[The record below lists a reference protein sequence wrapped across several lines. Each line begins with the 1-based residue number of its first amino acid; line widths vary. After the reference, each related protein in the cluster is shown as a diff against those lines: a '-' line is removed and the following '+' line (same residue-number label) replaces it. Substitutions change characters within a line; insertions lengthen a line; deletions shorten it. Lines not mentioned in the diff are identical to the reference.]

1 MARWSARADWRLW
14 LALLA
19 SLLTHLLWLTP
30 GWSWLPAPAHDDA
43 PAAPLTARLQVLAAP
58 TAVNPASAP
67 AASPAQPLAQLADGQ
82 PPVAR
87 SKAKPAQAPPPS
99 AEPGVPDDVASD
111 TMPPAPAVPE
121 PAEPAPARP
130 ASAAAQ
136 FPARIS
142 LRYEVFYGSLMAGI
156 GELEWQGGDGRYRLE
171 MTLRSLF
178 APRLRYVSEGELNGT
193 GLKPLRFDAYRGD
206 TRREHAEFDWAAG
219 ELRYGD
225 RDAQRAELQPG
236 AQDILSLVFQL
247 ALRAGALEGQTVQIT
262 SGKKVYS
269 QPVRID
275 GESEQNLAGQTLA
288 VVQVSSE
295 ARGQRTDVWLAREQ
309 HNLPLR
315 IRNSGGDKLIDQRV
329 IRVQVDGETIL
340 ERPEPERIHH
350 GH

>member
-1 MARWSARADWRLW
+1 M
-14 LALLA
+14 LA
-19 SLLTHLLWLTP
+19 T
-30 GWSWLPAPAHDDA
+30 
-43 PAAPLTARLQVLAAP
+43 P
-58 TAVNPASAP
+58 TAAAKLAQAP
-67 AASPAQPLAQLADGQ
+67 AASPAAPLAKLATAPAPTRTKAQPTPSPAGVVDADAVDAAGQ
-82 PPVAR
+82 TAPESAPVAPAP
-87 SKAKPAQAPPPS
+87 SAQAD
-99 AEPGVPDDVASD
+99 AH
-111 TMPPAPAVPE
+111 
-121 PAEPAPARP
+121 
-130 ASAAAQ
+130 
-136 FPARIS
+136 FPARVS

-156 GELEWQGGDGRYRLE
+156 GELDWQGGEGQYRLE
-171 MTLRSLF
+171 LTLRSLF
-178 APRLRYVSEGELNGT
+178 APRLRYVSEGELNAN

-225 RDAQRAELQPG
+225 RDEQRTELQAG

-247 ALRAGALEGQTVQIT
+247 ALRAGALEGQTVQMT

-295 ARGQRTDVWLAREQ
+295 ARGQRTEVWLAREQ

-315 IRNSGGDKLIDQRV
+315 IRNSGENKLIDQRV

>member
-1 MARWSARADWRLW
+1 
-14 LALLA
+14 
-19 SLLTHLLWLTP
+19 
-30 GWSWLPAPAHDDA
+30 
-43 PAAPLTARLQVLAAP
+43 
-58 TAVNPASAP
+58 
-67 AASPAQPLAQLADGQ
+67 
-82 PPVAR
+82 
-87 SKAKPAQAPPPS
+87 
-99 AEPGVPDDVASD
+99 
-111 TMPPAPAVPE
+111 
-121 PAEPAPARP
+121 
-130 ASAAAQ
+130 
-136 FPARIS
+136 
-142 LRYEVFYGSLMAGI
+142 MAGI
-156 GELEWQGGDGRYRLE
+156 GELDWQGGEGQYRLE
-171 MTLRSLF
+171 LTLRSLF
-178 APRLRYVSEGELNGT
+178 APRLRYVSEGELNAN

-225 RDAQRAELQPG
+225 RDEQRTELHAG

-247 ALRAGALEGQTVQIT
+247 ALRAGALEGQTVQMT

-275 GESEQNLAGQTLA
+275 GESAQNLAGQTLA

-295 ARGQRTDVWLAREQ
+295 ARGQRTEVWLAREQ

-315 IRNSGGDKLIDQRV
+315 IRNSGENKLIDQRV

>member
-19 SLLTHLLWLTP
+19 SLLAHLLWLTP
-30 GWSWLPAPAHDDA
+30 DWAWLPAPARDEP
-43 PAAPLTARLQVLAAP
+43 PAKPLTARLQVLAAP
-58 TAVNPASAP
+58 TAAAKLAQAP
-67 AASPAQPLAQLADGQ
+67 AASPAAPLAKLATAPAPTRTKAQPTPSPAGVVDADAVDAAGQ
-82 PPVAR
+82 AAPESAPVAPAP
-87 SKAKPAQAPPPS
+87 SAQA
-99 AEPGVPDDVASD
+99 D
-111 TMPPAPAVPE
+111 
-121 PAEPAPARP
+121 AR
-130 ASAAAQ
+130 
-136 FPARIS
+136 FPARVS

-156 GELEWQGGDGRYRLE
+156 GELDWQGGEGQYRLE
-171 MTLRSLF
+171 LTLRSLF
-178 APRLRYVSEGELNGT
+178 APRLRYVSEGELNAN

-225 RDAQRAELQPG
+225 RDEQRTELQAG

-247 ALRAGALEGQTVQIT
+247 ALRAGALEGQTVQMT

-295 ARGQRTDVWLAREQ
+295 ARGQRTEVWLAREQ

-315 IRNSGGDKLIDQRV
+315 IRNSGENKLIDQRV

>member
-19 SLLTHLLWLTP
+19 SLLAHLLWLTP
-30 GWSWLPAPAHDDA
+30 DWAWLPAPARDEP

-58 TAVNPASAP
+58 TAAAKLAQAP
-67 AASPAQPLAQLADGQ
+67 TASPAAPLAKLATAPAPTRTKAQPTPSPADAVDADAVDAAGQ
-82 PPVAR
+82 AAPESAPVAPAP
-87 SKAKPAQAPPPS
+87 SAQA
-99 AEPGVPDDVASD
+99 D
-111 TMPPAPAVPE
+111 
-121 PAEPAPARP
+121 AR
-130 ASAAAQ
+130 
-136 FPARIS
+136 FPARVS

-156 GELEWQGGDGRYRLE
+156 GELDWQGGEGQYRLE
-171 MTLRSLF
+171 LTLRSLF
-178 APRLRYVSEGELNGT
+178 APRLRYVSEGELNAN

-225 RDAQRAELQPG
+225 RDEQRTELQAG

-247 ALRAGALEGQTVQIT
+247 ALRAGALEGQTVQMT

-295 ARGQRTDVWLAREQ
+295 ARGQRTEVWLAREQ

-315 IRNSGGDKLIDQRV
+315 IRNSGENKLIDQRV

>member
-19 SLLTHLLWLTP
+19 SLLAHLLWLTP
-30 GWSWLPAPAHDDA
+30 DWAWLPAPARDEP

-58 TAVNPASAP
+58 TAAAKLAQAP
-67 AASPAQPLAQLADGQ
+67 AASPAAPLAQLATAPAPTRAKAQ
-82 PPVAR
+82 PTP
-87 SKAKPAQAPPPS
+87 SPAGVVD
-99 AEPGVPDDVASD
+99 AEAADVAGQ
-111 TMPPAPAVPE
+111 TAPE
-121 PAEPAPARP
+121 PAPV
-130 ASAAAQ
+130 ASAAPAEAR
-136 FPARIS
+136 FPARVS

-156 GELEWQGGDGRYRLE
+156 GELDWQGGEGQYRLE
-171 MTLRSLF
+171 LTLRSLF
-178 APRLRYVSEGELNGT
+178 APRLRYVSEGELNAN

-225 RDAQRAELQPG
+225 RDEQRTELQAG

-247 ALRAGALEGQTVQIT
+247 ALRAGALEGQTVQMT
-262 SGKKVYS
+262 SGKKVYN

-295 ARGQRTDVWLAREQ
+295 ARGQRTEVWLAREQ

-315 IRNSGGDKLIDQRV
+315 IRNSGENKLIDQRV

>member
-1 MARWSARADWRLW
+1 M
-14 LALLA
+14 
-19 SLLTHLLWLTP
+19 
-30 GWSWLPAPAHDDA
+30 
-43 PAAPLTARLQVLAAP
+43 TARLQVLATP
-58 TAVNPASAP
+58 TAAAKLAQAP
-67 AASPAQPLAQLADGQ
+67 AASPAAPLAKLATAPAPTRTKAQPTPSPAGVVDADAVDAAGQ
-82 PPVAR
+82 TAPESAPVAPAP
-87 SKAKPAQAPPPS
+87 SAQAD
-99 AEPGVPDDVASD
+99 AH
-111 TMPPAPAVPE
+111 
-121 PAEPAPARP
+121 
-130 ASAAAQ
+130 
-136 FPARIS
+136 FPARVS

-156 GELEWQGGDGRYRLE
+156 GELDWQGGEGQYRLE
-171 MTLRSLF
+171 LTLRSLF
-178 APRLRYVSEGELNGT
+178 APRLRYVSEGELNT
-193 GLKPLRFDAYRGD
+193 NGLKPLRFDAYRGD

-225 RDAQRAELQPG
+225 RDEQRTELQAG

-247 ALRAGALEGQTVQIT
+247 ALRAGALEGQTVQMT

-275 GESEQNLAGQTLA
+275 GESAQNLAGQTLA

-295 ARGQRTDVWLAREQ
+295 ARGQRTEVWLAREQ

-315 IRNSGGDKLIDQRV
+315 IRNSGENKLIDQRV

>member
-19 SLLTHLLWLTP
+19 SLLAHLLWLTP
-30 GWSWLPAPAHDDA
+30 DWAWLPAPARDEP

-58 TAVNPASAP
+58 TAAAKLAQAP
-67 AASPAQPLAQLADGQ
+67 AASPAAPLAQLATAPAPTRAKAQ
-82 PPVAR
+82 PTP
-87 SKAKPAQAPPPS
+87 SPADAVD
-99 AEPGVPDDVASD
+99 AEAADVAGQ
-111 TMPPAPAVPE
+111 TAPE
-121 PAEPAPARP
+121 PAPV
-130 ASAAAQ
+130 ASAAPAEVR
-136 FPARIS
+136 FPARVS

-156 GELEWQGGDGRYRLE
+156 GELDWQGGEGQYRLE
-171 MTLRSLF
+171 LTLRSLF
-178 APRLRYVSEGELNGT
+178 APRLRYVSEGELNAN

-225 RDAQRAELQPG
+225 RDEQRTELQAG

-247 ALRAGALEGQTVQIT
+247 ALRAGALEGQTVQMT

-275 GESEQNLAGQTLA
+275 GESAQNLAGQTLA

-295 ARGQRTDVWLAREQ
+295 ARGQRTEVWLAREQ

-315 IRNSGGDKLIDQRV
+315 IRNSGENKLIDQRV